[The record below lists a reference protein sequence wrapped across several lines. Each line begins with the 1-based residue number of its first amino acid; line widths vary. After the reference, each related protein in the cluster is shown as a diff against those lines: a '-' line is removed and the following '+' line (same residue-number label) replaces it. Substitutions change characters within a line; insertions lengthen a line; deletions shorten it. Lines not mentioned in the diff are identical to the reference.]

1 MVQHHVEELTK
12 NYTDANPSLLLDL
25 KSFRMSPPTETLR
38 NVAHSTRFN
47 DIFSELLTASGHHA
61 SCLPYRC
68 IIAFS
73 IGIIIDW
80 YHWYSIGIRDIDR
93 NLQAERDM
101 LKQVFALITRI
112 CALLCSLNMSA
123 EKQKE

>member
-1 MVQHHVEELTK
+1 
-12 NYTDANPSLLLDL
+12 
-25 KSFRMSPPTETLR
+25 MSPPTETLR

-73 IGIIIDW
+73 IGIIRTRHRQKFTSRKRYVKADFRFEHQNLRIIMVTE
-80 YHWYSIGIRDIDR
+80 YVSRETKGTTRPFRSGYGTNVDIT
-93 NLQAERDM
+93 NKTSNGNE
-101 LKQVFALITRI
+101 
-112 CALLCSLNMSA
+112 
-123 EKQKE
+123 